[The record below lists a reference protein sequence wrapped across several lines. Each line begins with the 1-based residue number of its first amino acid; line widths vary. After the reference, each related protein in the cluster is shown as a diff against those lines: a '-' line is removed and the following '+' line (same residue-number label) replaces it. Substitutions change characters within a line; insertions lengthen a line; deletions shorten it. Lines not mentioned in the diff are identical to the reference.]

1 MLTIRK
7 SDERGHTKTGWL
19 DSRHTFSFG
28 EYRDPAHVRFG
39 ALRVINED
47 AIAGG
52 GGFTPHPHRDMEI
65 VTYMLSG
72 ALAHKDSLGNGS
84 TIRVGEIQRMS
95 AGTGIVH
102 SEFNASRE
110 EPAHLLQ
117 IWIVPSREGIAPSY
131 EQKEIAPETIANRF
145 ARIAAPDPGKSEVRL
160 VQDAEIWAAKLD
172 PGHETSH
179 ALKPGR
185 RAWAQVAR
193 GEVEIGGKILSAGDA
208 ATITDE
214 TSVIV
219 RARAPA
225 EVLLFDLA

>member
-47 AIAGG
+47 TIAGS
-52 GGFTPHPHRDMEI
+52 GGFAPHPHRDMEI

-72 ALAHKDSLGNGS
+72 VLAHKDSLGNGS

-102 SEFNASRE
+102 SEFNASGK

-131 EQKEIAPETIANRF
+131 EQKEIAPEAVANRF

-160 VQDAEIWAAKLD
+160 ARDAEIWVAKLD
-172 PGHETSH
+172 PGREASH
-179 ALKPGR
+179 ALKPSR
-185 RAWAQVAR
+185 RAWAQVVR
-193 GEVEIGGKILSAGDA
+193 GEVEIGGKIFSAGDA
-208 ATITDE
+208 AAITDE
-214 TSVIV
+214 TSVLV